1 MNLLIIAAITLKLDL
16 GALFNRTPKNPPTAP
31 SVTCGIKTTS
41 YRFVGAPGTAF
52 RYDGETFT
60 VPASGDIELIA
71 AKRTTN
77 YEYEGRA
84 LPLEVWPKD
93 DFGTRTV
100 PLPTTNANAV
110 Q

>member
-16 GALFNRTPKNPPTAP
+16 GALFNRTPKNPPTAS

-41 YRFVGAPGTAF
+41 YRFVGAPGTTF
-52 RYDGETFT
+52 RYDGDKFT

-71 AKRTTN
+71 AKRATS
-77 YEYEGRA
+77 YEFDGRA

-93 DFGTRTV
+93 DFGMRTV
-100 PLPTTNANAV
+100 PLPTLTA